1 MILLRFYLNIT
12 SGLHYYNNINKQKH
26 MEQTNIKDSYT
37 AMSDGLDWEIRPDKH
52 SYYPVLHCWMDG
64 TLVYES
70 GIYKDKNGKEV
81 SLQHGKIE
89 YSYDELR
96 GLKDVTPEYKN
107 VNELFKQIVKDFKI
121 SEADKPQL
129 FRLLTDFSVEQLFKS
144 KGSYEFIAFLHN
156 YNFKLHF

>member
-1 MILLRFYLNIT
+1 
-12 SGLHYYNNINKQKH
+12 
-26 MEQTNIKDSYT
+26 MEHANIKESYT
-37 AMSDGLDWEIRPDKH
+37 SMSDGLDWDIRPYKY
-52 SYYPVLHCWMDG
+52 SYYPVLSCWMDG
-64 TLVYES
+64 TRVYES

-96 GLKDVTPEYKN
+96 DLKDATPKFKN

-121 SEADKPQL
+121 SESDKPQL

-144 KGSYEFIAFLHN
+144 EGSYEFIAFLHN
-156 YNFKLHF
+156 YNFNLHF

>member
-1 MILLRFYLNIT
+1 
-12 SGLHYYNNINKQKH
+12 
-26 MEQTNIKDSYT
+26 MEQVNIEKQYT
-37 AMSDGLDWEIRPDKH
+37 SMSDGLDWEIRPYKH

-64 TLVYES
+64 TRVYES
-70 GIYKDKNGKEV
+70 GIFKDKNGKEV

-96 GLKDVTPEYKN
+96 GIKDATPELKN

-144 KGSYEFIAFLHN
+144 KGTYEFIAFLHN
-156 YNFKLHF
+156 YNFNLHF

>member
-1 MILLRFYLNIT
+1 
-12 SGLHYYNNINKQKH
+12 
-26 MEQTNIKDSYT
+26 MEQTNIKESYT
-37 AMSDGLDWEIRPDKH
+37 SMSDGLDWEIRPYKH

-64 TLVYES
+64 TRVYES

-96 GLKDVTPEYKN
+96 GLKDATPELKN

-144 KGSYEFIAFLHN
+144 KGTYEFIAFLHN
-156 YNFKLHF
+156 YNFNLHF

>member
-1 MILLRFYLNIT
+1 
-12 SGLHYYNNINKQKH
+12 
-26 MEQTNIKDSYT
+26 MEHANIKESYT
-37 AMSDGLDWEIRPDKH
+37 SMSDGLDWDIRPYKH

-64 TLVYES
+64 TRVYES

-96 GLKDVTPEYKN
+96 GLKDATPELKN

-129 FRLLTDFSVEQLFKS
+129 FRLLTDFSPEHLFKS
-144 KGSYEFIAFLHN
+144 EGSYEFIAFLHN
-156 YNFKLHF
+156 YNFNLHF

>member
-1 MILLRFYLNIT
+1 
-12 SGLHYYNNINKQKH
+12 
-26 MEQTNIKDSYT
+26 
-37 AMSDGLDWEIRPDKH
+37 MSDGLDWDIRPYKH
-52 SYYPVLHCWMDG
+52 SYYPVLSCWMDG

-70 GIYKDKNGKEV
+70 GIFKDKNGKEV

-96 GLKDVTPEYKN
+96 GLKDATPELKN

-129 FRLLTDFSVEQLFKS
+129 FRLLTDFSVEHLFKS
-144 KGSYEFIAFLHN
+144 EGTYEFIAFLSN
-156 YNFKLHF
+156 YNFNLHF

>member
-1 MILLRFYLNIT
+1 
-12 SGLHYYNNINKQKH
+12 
-26 MEQTNIKDSYT
+26 MEHTNIKESYT
-37 AMSDGLDWEIRPDKH
+37 AMSDGLDWDIRPYKH
-52 SYYPVLHCWMDG
+52 SYYPVLSCWMDG

-81 SLQHGKIE
+81 SLQHGKVE
-89 YSYDELR
+89 YSSDELI
-96 GLKDVTPEYKN
+96 GLKDTTPKFKN

-121 SEADKPQL
+121 SESDKPQL

-156 YNFKLHF
+156 YNFNLHF

>member
-1 MILLRFYLNIT
+1 M
-12 SGLHYYNNINKQKH
+12 Q
-26 MEQTNIKDSYT
+26 QTNIKESYT

-52 SYYPVLHCWMDG
+52 SYYPILHCWMDG

-70 GIYKDKNGKEV
+70 GIFKDKNGKEV
-81 SLQHGKIE
+81 KLTKNILEYPYDKIK
-89 YSYDELR
+89 D
-96 GLKDVTPEYKN
+96 LKNTTPELKN

-129 FRLLTDFSVEQLFKS
+129 FRLLTDFSVEHLFKS

-156 YNFKLHF
+156 YNFNLHF

>member
-1 MILLRFYLNIT
+1 
-12 SGLHYYNNINKQKH
+12 
-26 MEQTNIKDSYT
+26 MEHTNIKESYA
-37 AMSDGLDWEIRPDKH
+37 AMSDGLDWDIRPYKH
-52 SYYPVLHCWMDG
+52 SYYPVLSCWMDG

-81 SLQHGKIE
+81 SLQHGKVE
-89 YSYDELR
+89 YSSDELI
-96 GLKDVTPEYKN
+96 GLKDTTPKFKN

-121 SEADKPQL
+121 SESDKPQL

-156 YNFKLHF
+156 YNFNLHF